1 MKPRIEK
8 AVSFGDF
15 IRQKIL
21 LYVASISI
29 AVISVFFTLVPYFTV
44 YKILTE
50 SAVKALTMRSLAV
63 YAFIIIASFFLSL
76 LMYGI
81 STAISHKTA
90 FFLLG
95 KIRLA
100 VTEKMMKM
108 PLGFTQ
114 VKGAGYFHSMLIDS
128 IERLEYPLAHALP
141 ETTSNVLLPLSIIAF
156 LFFADWRMALAVLI
170 PATVTLSFYF
180 PMYFGIM
187 DEFARTYYAALS
199 NMNSRVIEYIKG
211 NKEIKIFGNETEM
224 YSKYTEAIDN
234 YQNSTLRLYNKMY
247 FVTAPAFVLLSS
259 ITVSVLIT
267 GGFLYTAGTLHAN
280 MYLFT
285 VIISLGIGS
294 TLLKFTEF
302 MDNFY
307 HIQNGKR
314 LIAEVLSAPELEEP
328 ALCNLPDQNCSKHIL
343 KNEIVFSGVSFGY
356 DEKQVLHNVSFTFRE
371 NKKTAIVGISG
382 SGKTTIAN
390 VAARFWDI
398 TSGSITLD
406 GVEYKNIP
414 LKTLMEKITYVTQDT
429 FLFNMTIME
438 NIRMGKPDASD
449 AEVMEA
455 ARLAQ
460 CADFI
465 GELENGYQT
474 CAGDDGAKL
483 SNGQRQR
490 IIIAR
495 ALLRNTPIL
504 ILDEATAYTDMEN
517 QHKIQQSL
525 QELCKNKTVII
536 IAHRLSTVAECDSI
550 IVMENGSVHAQGTHK
565 ELLEKSPLYQTL
577 WSAQMEEGVSLCLRQ

>member
-1 MKPRIEK
+1 M
-8 AVSFGDF
+8 
-15 IRQKIL
+15 L

-90 FFLLG
+90 FFLLE

-187 DEFARTYYAALS
+187 DEFAGTYYAALS
-199 NMNSRVIEYIKG
+199 NMNGRVIEYIKG

-259 ITVSVLIT
+259 ITVSVLMT

-285 VIISLGIGS
+285 IIISLGIGS

-314 LIAEVLSAPELEEP
+314 LIAEVLSAPELEE
-328 ALCNLPDQNCSKHIL
+328 AQLCNLSAQNCSKHIV

-398 TSGSITLD
+398 TSGSITLGGID
-406 GVEYKNIP
+406 YKNIP

-460 CADFI
+460 CTDFI

-517 QHKIQQSL
+517 QYKIQQSL

-565 ELLEKSPLYQTL
+565 DLLETSPLYQTL